1 MKRSSSETHSTITSS
16 STVLVRS
23 TAAVAAKRASFG
35 QSRNDLLEPQRYGS
49 APNVV
54 PDQHAHHFNPPTPPL
69 YARPR
74 PAVVVRSPSP
84 PGNFLGEPA
93 IPAAN
98 SMSSKLSKPDAVCRG
113 YHRSASCPESSFA
126 NGPSNG
132 GMPPSYNP
140 VEAQRNAI
148 SASSIRASSTGGCG
162 LPIVLPLEGET
173 SRQSNNCEKFPKQF
187 TDGASP
193 RTVAGGDG
201 DGQDG
206 GDQKRQ
212 KKDDSRKDDSTG
224 SSGNDEQTSKDYY
237 FDSYSHHGIHEEMLK
252 DEVRTRTYQ
261 MAVLENKH
269 LFEGKTV
276 LDVGCGSG
284 ILSMFCA
291 QAGAAHVYGIDCSS
305 IIDQARKIVDCNG
318 FSDKITLIKGK
329 VEEVEL
335 PVDKVDI
342 IISEWMGYFLLYESM
357 LDTVIYA
364 RDKWLRPGG
373 LMFPDKAVMYLCA
386 IEDAQVKHERIDFW
400 DNVYGFDMTPLKEIA
415 LTEPVVDVVDA
426 NHVLSDSQP
435 ILNVDILTCTKEDL
449 AFTSSFRLRAQ
460 RNDYVHGFAAY
471 FECAFTQVHKPIGF
485 STAPFAKYTHWKQT
499 VFYTRQTLTICEGED
514 ISGTIS
520 CKPNPNNNRDLDISM
535 DVVFDGQHSK
545 MDTKLEYRLR

>member
-1 MKRSSSETHSTITSS
+1 MSKRSSETLSS
-16 STVLVRS
+16 SGAS
-23 TAAVAAKRASFG
+23 AAAG
-35 QSRNDLLEPQRYGS
+35 YGS
-49 APNVV
+49 AVLF
-54 PDQHAHHFNPPTPPL
+54 DQNARHFNPPTPPL
-69 YARPR
+69 NARPR

-84 PGNFLGEPA
+84 SVNLLGEPA
-93 IPAAN
+93 AGAGC
-98 SMSSKLSKPDAVCRG
+98 SDLSKPSAMSRV
-113 YHRSASCPESSFA
+113 YHRSASCPESSLLGDTRLDCA
-126 NGPSNG
+126 
-132 GMPPSYNP
+132 
-140 VEAQRNAI
+140 
-148 SASSIRASSTGGCG
+148 
-162 LPIVLPLEGET
+162 LPIVPSLEGEIRHPSSSAEKMLNRAQPITQT
-173 SRQSNNCEKFPKQF
+173 SLE
-187 TDGASP
+187 GASP
-193 RTVAGGDG
+193 WTVAGGDG
-201 DGQDG
+201 EGQGG

-212 KKDDSRKDDSTG
+212 KKEDSSSSSSSNKKDNSTG
-224 SSGNDEQTSKDYY
+224 SSGGDDRTSKDYY

-269 LFEGKTV
+269 LFQGKTV

-305 IIDQARKIVDCNG
+305 IIEQAQKIVSCNG
-318 FSDKITLIKGK
+318 FGDKITLITGK

-449 AFTSSFRLRAQ
+449 AFTSPFRLRAQ

-499 VFYTRQTLTICEGED
+499 IFYTRQTLTICEGEE
-514 ISGTIS
+514 ISGTIN

-545 MDTKLEYRLR
+545 MDSKLEYRLR